1 MEYHILR
8 SMVNAPRD
16 GTSFIAMHENI
27 CLQDVV
33 YCGEHN
39 GEQWWFDATS
49 LRPLVRC
56 CENFF
61 VEWSP
66 LGEGMTPP
74 FRAAVRAEP
83 DQYLSQVRD
92 EWSEARLSEFE
103 RCVFE
108 LLSHAPAPAIEA

>member
-1 MEYHILR
+1 
-8 SMVNAPRD
+8 MVNAPRD
-16 GTSFIAMHENI
+16 GTLFIAMHENI

-74 FRAAVRAEP
+74 FRASSSRTCSQAHASPIARGCILA
-83 DQYLSQVRD
+83 DQTTIPSQ
-92 EWSEARLSEFE
+92 
-103 RCVFE
+103 
-108 LLSHAPAPAIEA
+108 